1 MVFAGRRRGRSVF
14 EEEKG
19 MRFEQT
25 ALKDARVIVPEPI
38 RDDRGFFARSFCVE
52 EFAAHGLETKFVQHS
67 LSFSRRRHTLRG
79 IHFQRPPHAEAK
91 VVSCIQGAIFDVI
104 VDLRPASPTYRR
116 WAAFELTAQNRL
128 QLYVPKG
135 FAHGHQT
142 LADDTTV
149 AYLIS
154 EFHAPG
160 AAGGIRYDDPALAIG
175 WPARPSILSDS
186 DRKWPLMEPA
196 SPLPA

>member
-1 MVFAGRRRGRSVF
+1 MVFAGRRRGRPIF
-14 EEEKG
+14 KEERG

-38 RDDRGFFARSFCVE
+38 RDDRGFFARSFCIE

-67 LSFSRRRHTLRG
+67 TSFSRRRHTLRG
-79 IHFQRPPHAEAK
+79 IHFQRAPHAETK

-104 VDLRPASPTYRR
+104 VDLRPASPTFRH
-116 WAAFELTAQNRL
+116 WEAFELTARNRL

-142 LADDTTV
+142 LVDDTTV

-154 EFHAPG
+154 EFHVPA
-160 AAGGIRYDDPALAIG
+160 AAGGIRYDDPALGIG
-175 WPARPSILSDS
+175 WPAAPSILSEK
-186 DRKWPLMEPA
+186 DREWPALEPVGA
-196 SPLPA
+196 LSE